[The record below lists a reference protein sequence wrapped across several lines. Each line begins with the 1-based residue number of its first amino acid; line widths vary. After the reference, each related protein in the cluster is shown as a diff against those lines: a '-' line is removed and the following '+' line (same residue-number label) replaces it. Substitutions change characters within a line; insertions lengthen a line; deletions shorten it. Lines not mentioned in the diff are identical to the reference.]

1 LRQSEITVA
10 VTADI
15 AHRIPAG
22 WYPDRDDRS
31 RRRWWNGVEWTDYY
45 SANPDQK
52 APAPRLHSLRAALTF
67 KDRVAAFTL
76 AGLLLANLVLIGVV
90 AKLF

>member
-1 LRQSEITVA
+1 MA

-22 WYPDRDDRS
+22 WYPDREDRS

-45 SANPDQK
+45 SANPDRE
-52 APAPRLHSLRAALTF
+52 APAPQLHSLRAAVTF

-76 AGLLLANLVLIGVV
+76 GGLLLANLVLIGVI
-90 AKLF
+90 AKLI

>member
-1 LRQSEITVA
+1 VA
-10 VTADI
+10 ITADV

-31 RRRWWNGVEWTDYY
+31 RRRWWNGVEWTEYF
-45 SANPDQK
+45 SANPDS
-52 APAPRLHSLRAALTF
+52 PPIRLEPHSLRRAVTF

-76 AGLLLANLVLIGVV
+76 AGLLVANLILLGFVSHVL
-90 AKLF
+90 

>member
-1 LRQSEITVA
+1 MA

-31 RRRWWNGVEWTDYY
+31 RRRWWNGVEWTEYF
-45 SANPDQK
+45 SANPDTL
-52 APAPRLHSLRAALTF
+52 APGPHVHSIRRAITF
-67 KDRVAAFTL
+67 KDRVAAFML
-76 AGLLLANLVLIGVV
+76 AGLLLANLVLIGFV
-90 AKLF
+90 AHVI

>member
-1 LRQSEITVA
+1 MA

-31 RRRWWNGVEWTDYY
+31 RRRWWNGVEWTEYC
-45 SANPDQK
+45 SANPDTL
-52 APAPRLHSLRAALTF
+52 ATSPEPHSLRRAITF
-67 KDRVAAFTL
+67 KDRVAAFTVG
-76 AGLLLANLVLIGVV
+76 GLLLANLIVIGLVSHVL
-90 AKLF
+90 

>member
-1 LRQSEITVA
+1 VA

-31 RRRWWNGVEWTDYY
+31 RRRWWNGVEWTEYF
-45 SANPDQK
+45 SANPDTL
-52 APAPRLHSLRAALTF
+52 APDPQLHSIRRAITF

-76 AGLLLANLVLIGVV
+76 AGLLLANLVVIGFVSHV
-90 AKLF
+90 L

>member
-1 LRQSEITVA
+1 VA

-45 SANPDQK
+45 SANPDT
-52 APAPRLHSLRAALTF
+52 LTSLPQPHTLRRAITF
-67 KDRVAAFTL
+67 KDRVAASTL
-76 AGLLLANLVLIGVV
+76 AGLLAANLIVIGFVSHVL
-90 AKLF
+90 

>member
-1 LRQSEITVA
+1 MESTVA

-31 RRRWWNGVEWTDYY
+31 RRRWWNGVEWTEYY
-45 SANPDQK
+45 SANPEHT
-52 APAPRLHSLRAALTF
+52 APGPQLHSLRRAVMF
-67 KDRVAAFTL
+67 KDRIAAFTL
-76 AGLLLANLVLIGVV
+76 AGLLLANLVLLGVV
-90 AKLF
+90 SKVI

>member
-1 LRQSEITVA
+1 VA

-31 RRRWWNGVEWTDYY
+31 RRRWWNGVEWTEYF
-45 SANPDQK
+45 SANPDIHTSSPQ
-52 APAPRLHSLRAALTF
+52 PHSLRRAITF
-67 KDRVAAFTL
+67 KDRVAASTV
-76 AGLLLANLVLIGVV
+76 AALLLANLVLLGFVSHV
-90 AKLF
+90 L

>member
-1 LRQSEITVA
+1 VA

-22 WYPDRDDRS
+22 WYPDRDDRT
-31 RRRWWNGVEWTDYY
+31 RRRWWNGVEWTQYY
-45 SANPDQK
+45 SANPDSQ
-52 APAPRLHSLRAALTF
+52 PARPQPHSLRRALTF

-76 AGLLLANLVLIGVV
+76 AGLLLANLVLLGFVSHV
-90 AKLF
+90 L

>member
-1 LRQSEITVA
+1 VA

-31 RRRWWNGVEWTDYY
+31 RRRWWNGVEWTEYC
-45 SANPDQK
+45 SANPDTH
-52 APAPRLHSLRAALTF
+52 APGPQTHSIRRAITF
-67 KDRVAAFTL
+67 KDRVAAFML
-76 AGLLLANLVLIGVV
+76 AGLLLANLVLIGFVSHV
-90 AKLF
+90 L

>member
-1 LRQSEITVA
+1 MGSTVA

-31 RRRWWNGVEWTDYY
+31 RRRWWNGVEWTEYY
-45 SANPDQK
+45 SANLEHTAAGPQ
-52 APAPRLHSLRAALTF
+52 LHSLRRAFMF
-67 KDRVAAFTL
+67 KDRIAAFTL
-76 AGLLLANLVLIGVV
+76 AGLLLANLVLLGVV
-90 AKLF
+90 SKLI

>member
-1 LRQSEITVA
+1 VA

-31 RRRWWNGVEWTDYY
+31 RRRWWNGVEWTEYF
-45 SANPDQK
+45 SANPDTH
-52 APAPRLHSLRAALTF
+52 APGPQLHSIRRALTF

-76 AGLLLANLVLIGVV
+76 AGLLLANLVLIGFVSHV
-90 AKLF
+90 L

>member
-1 LRQSEITVA
+1 MA

-31 RRRWWNGVEWTDYY
+31 RRRWWNGSEWTEYF
-45 SANPDQK
+45 SANPDSQ
-52 APAPRLHSLRAALTF
+52 ASSPQAHTLRRAITL

-76 AGLLLANLVLIGVV
+76 GGLLLANLIVIGLVAHVL
-90 AKLF
+90 